1 MKNLAD
7 VAVEAFLIEL
17 RNTNKASYKYLSS
30 SGSSF
35 SYNHCP
41 ESIKQDMIGKMATND
56 PAESSFAGVT
66 SQIQKYSR
74 ISIAGAA
81 AISDM
86 QRNKFFSRVDTGTGK
101 VGMFHQFSEGIQ
113 SCLVRVGMEDA
124 PSTRILNNSI

>member
-1 MKNLAD
+1 
-7 VAVEAFLIEL
+7 
-17 RNTNKASYKYLSS
+17 
-30 SGSSF
+30 
-35 SYNHCP
+35 
-41 ESIKQDMIGKMATND
+41 MIGKMATND

-86 QRNKFFSRVDTGTGK
+86 QRNKFFSRVGTGTGK

-113 SCLVRVGMEDA
+113 SCLVRLGMEDA
-124 PSTRILNNSI
+124 PSTRSLNNSLLEKQRKAKQQKAELAKMKIYERATEDYIDAVYYHQIY